1 MGFGSVFRTAACQCG
16 IDSLVRLV
24 DRSATVSYDPLIG
37 FDVEAQMFNLQ
48 STIYLRYE
56 FDLANPSEL
65 QSLNLR
71 MIWDDGFVAYL
82 NGQEIKRQQ
91 FGAASTPVWNSPS
104 EATPC

>member
-1 MGFGSVFRTAACQCG
+1 M
-16 IDSLVRLV
+16 
-24 DRSATVSYDPLIG
+24 
-37 FDVEAQMFNLQ
+37 NL
-48 STIYLRYE
+48 TWP
-56 FDLANPSEL
+56 NPNEL

-104 EATPC
+104 EGSRSDSTCLVPVDFDVSAFLGELRRARTCWRSMA